1 MRFVILLLSLFSF
14 FCQPAVAEEGK
25 GLLSGLQKLG
35 VSVSN
40 SEPELLPPDQAFGL
54 SIRVKDG
61 DTLIADFKPAKDY
74 YLYRDKIEFKLPDG
88 ADARITRVALPRGD
102 LKSDPTFGQTEV
114 YHQPFQAVI
123 SLNRNQSSADKLTLH
138 ATYQGC
144 NEPVGVCYPPINKS
158 FNLALPVITAMAGA
172 ASGSA
177 EAASRPAAGAELFQ
191 PSSTTSRELP
201 RSDSVDIARL
211 FKGKSFWLIVLSFL
225 GFGLLL
231 AFTPCM
237 FPMIPILSGIVVGHG
252 ERLTR
257 TRAFGLSAAYVLG
270 MAITYAAAGV
280 VAGLSGTMLSSAL
293 QNAWVLG
300 GFALVFVLLSLSMF
314 GLYELQL
321 PSFLQSKL
329 SDEVNHFKGG
339 HVTGVFA
346 MGALSAL
353 IVGPCV
359 AAPLAGAL
367 LYISQTRDVVLGGAA
382 LFSMAIG
389 MGLPLIVVGTSA
401 GALLPRAGSWM
412 EAVNRVFG
420 VVLLGMAIWL
430 ISPVIPAVLHMLL
443 WAGLLIVSAIYLH
456 ALDSLPPGASGFR
469 KLWKGV
475 GVIALLI
482 GVALLVGAL
491 SGGRDILQPLSG
503 LRMASAGPGSVTST
517 ITPLPFQRVKTV
529 ADLDERIRQAQGK
542 YVMLDFYADWCVSCK
557 EMERFTFSDPRVR
570 GKLSDVVLLQADVT
584 ANDADDVALL
594 KRFSLF
600 GPPGILFFDRQGQEI
615 PAVRVIGTLAADRFL
630 GLLNAVLI

>member
-1 MRFVILLLSLFSF
+1 MRFVVLFLSLFSF
-14 FCQPAVAEEGK
+14 FCQPAAAEEGK
-25 GLLSGLQKLG
+25 GLLSGLPKLG
-35 VSVSN
+35 AGFSS
-40 SEPELLPPDQAFGL
+40 SEPELLPADQAFDL
-54 SIRVKDG
+54 SVKVKDG
-61 DTLIADFKPAKDY
+61 STLVAEFRPAKGY
-74 YLYRDKIEFKLPDG
+74 YLYRNKIEFKLPDG
-88 ADARITRVALPRGD
+88 TGAHIAKVTLPQGD
-102 LKSDPTFGQTEV
+102 VKTDPTFGRTEV
-114 YHQPFQAVI
+114 YHKPFQAVI
-123 SLNRNQSSADKLTLH
+123 ALKRVQPSADKLTLH

-144 NEPVGVCYPPINKS
+144 NEPVGVCYPPISKS
-158 FNLALPVITAMAGA
+158 FNLALPVITAMASA
-172 ASGSA
+172 VSGTA
-177 EAASRPAAGAELFQ
+177 EAASNPDTGAELFQ
-191 PSSTTSRELP
+191 NPAAASRPPQSE
-201 RSDSVDIARL
+201 SADIARL
-211 FKGKSFWLIVLSFL
+211 FKGGSFWLIVLSFF
-225 GFGLLL
+225 GSGLLL
-231 AFTPCM
+231 SFTPCM

-252 ERLTR
+252 ERLNKR
-257 TRAFGLSAAYVLG
+257 RALGLSLAYVLG

-280 VAGLSGTMLSSAL
+280 LAGLSGTMLSSAL

-300 GFALVFVLLSLSMF
+300 GFALVFVVLSLSMF
-314 GLYELQL
+314 GFYELQL
-321 PSFLQSKL
+321 PNFLQSKL
-329 SDEVNHFKGG
+329 SDEVNHIRGG

-367 LYISQTRDVVLGGAA
+367 LYISQTRDVALGATA
-382 LFSMAIG
+382 LFAMAIG
-389 MGLPLIVVGTSA
+389 MGLPLLVVGTSA
-401 GALLPRAGSWM
+401 GALLPKAGSWM
-412 EAVNRVFG
+412 QAVNRVFG

-430 ISPVIPAVLHMLL
+430 ISAVIPVVVHMLL

-503 LRMASAGPGSVTST
+503 LRLASGPTDSGPAVAVA
-517 ITPLPFQRVKTV
+517 PLPFQRVKTV
-529 ADLDERIRQAQGK
+529 AELDERIRRAEGK

-570 GKLSDVVLLQADVT
+570 AKLDEVVLLQADVT
-584 ANDADDVALL
+584 AGDPEDTALL

-600 GPPGILFFDRQGQEI
+600 GPPGILFFDRRGQEI
-615 PAVRVIGTLAADRFL
+615 SAARVIGTLDADRFF
-630 GLLNAVLI
+630 GLLNATLI